1 MPDDTDASEQSTGG
15 LLGGN
20 KLTDEEARADSE
32 GGGGGASWGLNEPWE
47 MPQETG
53 ARCHR
58 HEMVRF
64 MTDKLWPSRQ
74 WRNM

>member
-32 GGGGGASWGLNEPWE
+32 GGGGASWGLNEPWE

-64 MTDKLWPSRQ
+64 MTDKLWPYRQ

>member
-1 MPDDTDASEQSTGG
+1 
-15 LLGGN
+15 
-20 KLTDEEARADSE
+20 
-32 GGGGGASWGLNEPWE
+32 

-64 MTDKLWPSRQ
+64 MTDKLWPYRQ